1 MVKQELKVLEG
12 YEEIYDKLVAMR
24 SGIEEKIRKQVEEE
38 AKHIDNMLAEITE
51 FVEVEVP
58 DEVAEDQVEPTETQ
72 TY

>member
-1 MVKQELKVLEG
+1 MVKQELKVLDG
-12 YEEIYDKLVAMR
+12 YEEIYDKLVTMR
-24 SGIEEKIRKQVEEE
+24 AGIEEKIRKQVEEE

-51 FVEVEVP
+51 LVEVEVP